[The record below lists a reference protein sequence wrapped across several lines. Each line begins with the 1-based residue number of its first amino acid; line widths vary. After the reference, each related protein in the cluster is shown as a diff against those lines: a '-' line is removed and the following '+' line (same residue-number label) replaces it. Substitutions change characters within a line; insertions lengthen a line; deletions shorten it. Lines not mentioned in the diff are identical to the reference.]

1 MDIAGIAHRV
11 KNILLTPKNEWPLIG
26 AEKAGHARILQSW
39 LLPMSLIPSV
49 AALIGYGIIVHSAGG
64 FHVAASLSLGLRQAL
79 LQLAAVIGGAY
90 LTAFIINA
98 LAEKYASEKNLDQA
112 FALIAYSYTP
122 ACLGGIF
129 QIIPSLSIIG
139 SLAGLYS
146 LYLLYIGLPPL
157 MQTPSEK
164 NTGYFVVSLLCTIG
178 VFIVLSAVLG
188 AIFIPKMF

>member
-1 MDIAGIAHRV
+1 MDIARIVRRARQ
-11 KNILLTPKNEWPLIG
+11 ILLTPKIEWPLIG
-26 AEKAGHARILQSW
+26 EEKTGHARVLQSW
-39 LLPMSLIPSV
+39 LLPLSLIPAV
-49 AALIGYGIIVHSAGG
+49 AAFIGYGMIGYSVGG
-64 FHVAASLSLGLRQAL
+64 FQVTASLSLGLRQAL
-79 LQLAAVIGGAY
+79 LQLAATIGGAY

-122 ACLGGIF
+122 TCLGGIF

-139 SLAGLYS
+139 SLIGLYS

-157 MQTPSEK
+157 MKTPPEK

-188 AIFIPKMF
+188 AMFMPRMF